1 MQLPQSIPEVLE
13 TLTRQE
19 INVLKLVIAGL
30 TNQKIADELGVS
42 LLTIKSHRR
51 HISLKAAVKGVT
63 EIRKF
68 VREAAPHLKNTT
80 FLLLFYYLSR
90 IAGA

>member
-1 MQLPQSIPEVLE
+1 MQLPKSIPEVLE

-30 TNQKIADELGVS
+30 TNQQIAAELDVC

-51 HISLKAAVKGVT
+51 HIRLKAAVKGVT

-68 VREAAPHLKNTT
+68 VREATPHLKNTT